1 MVCPDATAKSHDI
14 LEGIESGF
22 ITLGD
27 LQRCAIHLIR
37 CIMKTPAFLKFVD
50 GGCKMPSFTENDDA
64 DMEILET
71 FSQIENGNEYSFSV
85 DSDSAK
91 ICLIFD
97 LSCSADA
104 IAQLLIQVLDNEKN
118 SMTVIINGTDG
129 KAITEKRFM
138 TVRKGENKLSFAFND
153 KVQINQVIVKK

>member
-1 MVCPDATAKSHDI
+1 
-14 LEGIESGF
+14 
-22 ITLGD
+22 
-27 LQRCAIHLIR
+27 
-37 CIMKTPAFLKFVD
+37 
-50 GGCKMPSFTENDDA
+50 MPSFTENDDA

-71 FSQIENGNEYSFSV
+71 FSQIENGNEYRFSV